1 MGKDG
6 GLRRVKTGIAGLDDI
21 LGGGLLAGQS
31 YLLEGSPG
39 TGKTTLALKFLLEG
53 AEAGERGLYITLS
66 ETEAELRAG
75 AASHGWRIGDDIE
88 IFEPVPP
95 EMLDPNQRQSLLY
108 SSDLEL
114 GETTKLMFEA
124 IERCRPSRIV
134 VDSLSEIRLLA
145 QGSLRYR
152 HQILALRHYFAGQ
165 GATVLL
171 LDDLTSAPIDKT
183 LHSIVHGVV
192 KFEQFAHDYGSERRR
207 LIVLKQR
214 GQAFRGGYH
223 DFIIETGGVSVF
235 PRLIASEHYTS
246 FNRELLASGIREL
259 DALLGGGVER
269 GSNTL
274 IMGPSGAGK
283 SVFGLQFIKQ
293 AIDRGERAAMFVF
306 DEELGLLINRARSLG
321 FDLEK
326 PLEGGRLHIE
336 QIDVAAFSPGQFS
349 HRLRAEAAESGVRTV
364 LIDSLNGYVLAMPN
378 ETALLLHLHEL
389 LQYLSRQGMNT
400 FVTLAQHGLLG
411 EMHAPVDLT
420 FLADTVIVLRY
431 FEAHGRVRRAV
442 SVIKKRTGRH
452 EDTIREYQI
461 DAGGLKLGDPLE
473 EFEGVLLGSPRYRGE
488 SQPFLTPG
496 KPGE

>member
-1 MGKDG
+1 MREDG
-6 GLRRVKTGIAGLDDI
+6 ELRRAKTGTAGLDDI

-39 TGKTTLALKFLLEG
+39 TGKTTVALKFLLEG
-53 AEAGERGLYITLS
+53 AEAGDRGLYITLS

-75 AASHGWRIGDDIE
+75 AASHGWRIGEEIE
-88 IFEPVPP
+88 VFELVLP
-95 EMLDPNQRQSLLY
+95 ERMLDPKQQQSLLY
-108 SSDLEL
+108 PSDLEL

-124 IERCRPSRIV
+124 IDRCKPSRIV
-134 VDSLSEIRLLA
+134 LDSLSEIRLLA
-145 QGSLRYR
+145 QDSLRYR
-152 HQILALRHYFAGQ
+152 HQILAFKHYFARQ

-171 LDDLTSAPIDKT
+171 LDDLTSEPMDKT
-183 LHSIVHGVV
+183 LHSIVHGVIRL
-192 KFEQFAHDYGSERRR
+192 EQFARDYGPERRR
-207 LIVLKQR
+207 LIILKQR

-223 DFIIETGGVSVF
+223 DLIIKTGGLSVF
-235 PRLIASEHYTS
+235 PRLIASEHYTL
-246 FNRELLASGIREL
+246 FNRESLASGIREL

-389 LQYLSRQGMNT
+389 LQYLSRQGMST

-420 FLADTVIVLRY
+420 YLADTVIVLRY
-431 FEAHGRVRRAV
+431 FEALGRVRRAV
-442 SVIKKRTGRH
+442 SVIKNVPAGTRTRSANS
-452 EDTIREYQI
+452 R
-461 DAGGLKLGDPLE
+461 
-473 EFEGVLLGSPRYRGE
+473 
-488 SQPFLTPG
+488 LTPG
-496 KPGE
+496 VSSWGTR